1 MAAQSTS
8 ALQDTVLRHVRDN
21 NIEIMMFL
29 VNGVRLL
36 GRIKR
41 FDNFTVELVR
51 GSSSQIVYKHAISS
65 IQPVR
70 TGRVRAGGGN
80 SLTRRVLG

>member
-1 MAAQSTS
+1 
-8 ALQDTVLRHVRDN
+8 
-21 NIEIMMFL
+21 MMFL

-51 GSSSQIVYKHAISS
+51 GGSSQIVYKHAISS
-65 IQPVR
+65 IQPVEPVELIDP
-70 TGRVRAGGGN
+70 TSFG
-80 SLTRRVLG
+80 

>member
-51 GSSSQIVYKHAISS
+51 GGSSQIVYKHAISS
-65 IQPVR
+65 IQPVEPFELIDP
-70 TGRVRAGGGN
+70 TSFG
-80 SLTRRVLG
+80 